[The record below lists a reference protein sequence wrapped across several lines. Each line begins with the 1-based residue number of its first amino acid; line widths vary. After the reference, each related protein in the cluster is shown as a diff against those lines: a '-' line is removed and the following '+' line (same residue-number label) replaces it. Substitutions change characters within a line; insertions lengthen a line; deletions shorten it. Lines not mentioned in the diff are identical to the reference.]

1 MEVSVG
7 RKKGD
12 QGQSPEVH
20 LCWEAKKI
28 KKKQERVKSSNHE
41 GKRTKS
47 GLPEAT

>member
-1 MEVSVG
+1 MSVG

-28 KKKQERVKSSNHE
+28 KKQERVKSSKHE